1 MKNDKVHFIWTQ
13 FSELHSYLKKQAED
27 SDSLNER
34 LAEMMALQTCQ
45 NNSAKQKGFKLKAP
59 AELKEIMA
67 RMDARIYNLYLSLPT
82 NAMMIIF
89 TGHGDT
95 AIVRR

>member
-1 MKNDKVHFIWTQ
+1 
-13 FSELHSYLKKQAED
+13 
-27 SDSLNER
+27 
-34 LAEMMALQTCQ
+34 MMALQTCQ
-45 NNSAKQKGFKLKAP
+45 NNSAKQKGSKLKAP
-59 AELKEIMA
+59 AELKEILA
-67 RMDARIYNLYLSLPT
+67 RMDARIQNLYLSLPT

>member
-1 MKNDKVHFIWTQ
+1 VKNDKVHFIWTQ
-13 FSELHSYLKKQAED
+13 FSELHSYLKKKAED

-45 NNSAKQKGFKLKAP
+45 KNSDQQKGFKLKAP
-59 AELKEIMA
+59 AELKEILA
-67 RMDARIYNLYLSLPT
+67 RMDARIHNLYLSLPT